1 MKSGWTLRLLA
12 ILAVGMVVIAVC
24 IVLLRPQGSRQIADV
39 PLAQQL
45 LDSPTPEGGELR
57 AVAEKFYALGFAEE
71 GDRLLNYPRVRALLP
86 LLGKGTPA
94 AATVRDVLAMPE
106 TSDQGLQQLRDS
118 LLDQTVSAKVTD
130 TVEQELPDLKLA
142 IEPYGTDP
150 TPPEHVQGALWR
162 TQVSDRVDGLAARPL
177 WLVTLAV
184 TQHLGRPVSLR
195 LALRGGPSSFLFC
208 RTGVL
213 APAQLTTVVCAA
225 PAGILPNGQP
235 ADPELP
241 KLVASGSVFRPQSI
255 EVVDTQGFTL
265 ADVTR
270 GADAERQARTI
281 IANSSGAAVAYVS
294 CRQRGDCARTF
305 VAAVFNPGSIGF
317 LLVAAG
323 MIWSVRWRWRG
334 QYAEDRGNP
343 FKPVFAIYL
352 ILVLLAI
359 PIDLLDSRAAQGG
372 APLFTGLLS
381 TAYNMILAM
390 PWMAFRMQQISHVSG
405 AALVGGPEADIVL
418 SWIFMLANLAW
429 LWCMAYPPAPARRG
443 ARM

>member
-1 MKSGWTLRLLA
+1 MRLLA
-12 ILAVGMVVIAVC
+12 ILAVAMAVIAVC
-24 IVLLRPQGSRQIADV
+24 VVLLRPQGSRQIADV
-39 PLAQQL
+39 PLARQL
-45 LDSPTPEGGELR
+45 LDAPTPEGGELR
-57 AVAEKFYALGFAEE
+57 AAAEKFYALGFADE

-118 LLDQTVSAKVTD
+118 LLDQAVLAKITD

-142 IEPYGTDP
+142 IEPYGADP

-162 TQVSDRVDGLAARPL
+162 TQVSDRVDNHAARPL
-177 WLVTLAV
+177 WLVTLSV
-184 TQHLGRPVSLR
+184 TQHLVRPVSLR
-195 LALRGGPSSFLFC
+195 LALRVGASSFLFC
-208 RTGVL
+208 RTGMLV
-213 APAQLTTVVCAA
+213 PAQVTTVVCAA
-225 PAGILPNGQP
+225 PAGILPNGHS

-241 KLVASGSVFRPQSI
+241 KLVASGSVFKLQSI

-270 GADAERQARTI
+270 GADVAERQARAI

-294 CRQRGDCARTF
+294 CGQRGDCARTF
-305 VAAVFNPGSIGF
+305 VAAVFNLGSLGF

-323 MIWSVRWRWRG
+323 MVWSVRWRWRG
-334 QYAEDRGNP
+334 QYDEGRGNP
-343 FKPVFAIYL
+343 FKPAFAIYL
-352 ILVLLAI
+352 VLILLAI
-359 PIDLLDSRAAQGG
+359 PIDLLDSRAVQGG

-390 PWMAFRMQQISHVSG
+390 PWMAFRMQQVSHGSG
-405 AALVGGPEADIVL
+405 AALIGSPKVDILL